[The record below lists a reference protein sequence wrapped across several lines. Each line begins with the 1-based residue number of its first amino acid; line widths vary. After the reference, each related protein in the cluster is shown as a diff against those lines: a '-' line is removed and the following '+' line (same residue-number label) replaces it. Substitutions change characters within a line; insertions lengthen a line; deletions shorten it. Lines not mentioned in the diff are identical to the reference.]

1 MRIPLAAITDFLSD
15 TSSLTAAVPAGLLQ
29 ANDKVYYRQ
38 APGLRRGAVWHRPT
52 CRPSAHCTSGVWAFL
67 VYLTL
72 NYLTVGYAVTQD
84 LGMLDGIDFDNA

>member
-38 APGLRRGAVWHRPT
+38 APGLRRGAVCHTPV
-52 CRPSAHCTSGVWAFL
+52 CHLSAPLHIGGLGVIRQMEHESTRL
-67 VYLTL
+67 K
-72 NYLTVGYAVTQD
+72 NGRS
-84 LGMLDGIDFDNA
+84 